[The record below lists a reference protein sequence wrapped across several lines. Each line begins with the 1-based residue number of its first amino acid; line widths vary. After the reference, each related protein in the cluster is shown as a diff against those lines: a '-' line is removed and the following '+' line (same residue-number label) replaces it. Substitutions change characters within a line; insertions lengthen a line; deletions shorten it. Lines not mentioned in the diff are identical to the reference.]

1 MKKPSLPPE
10 VRAESVLI
18 GGLEQEK
25 LFQLDTLTTG
35 AVQLHVL
42 RDDLLPGGTKQRGC
56 LRYLRELRQAG
67 AREFVYASPFAGF
80 AQVALSVS
88 AALLG
93 VRCTLF
99 CERDK
104 TVSQP
109 GFHAFSRLAQRHGA
123 HLVLCEDLDEAHA
136 RTLEYAREPSMKVL
150 PLGFRS
156 ERFLDIL
163 TEEIHRV
170 WSGLVAQ
177 LGHAPRELWVP
188 VGSGTLLQCFHRVTA
203 GRIPI
208 FGVDVR
214 VLAPEDGR
222 ITSLRELPGVT
233 VLRTPER
240 FHEPVEHPPPVP
252 SNCHYDAKLW
262 RFLVSQAAPSAL
274 WWNVAR

>member
-1 MKKPSLPPE
+1 MNKPSLPAAAPT
-10 VRAESVLI
+10 ESVLV
-18 GGLEQEK
+18 GGLESQR
-25 LFQLDTLTTG
+25 LFQLDTLTTPAG
-35 AVQLHVL
+35 RLHVL

-67 AREFVYASPFAGF
+67 TREFVYASPFAGF

-93 VRCTLF
+93 ARCTLF

-104 TVSQP
+104 TVSHP

-123 HLVLCEDLDEAHA
+123 DLVLCEDLDEAHA
-136 RTLEYAREPSMKVL
+136 RTLEYAREPSMTVL

-156 ERFLDIL
+156 QRFMDIL
-163 TEEIHRV
+163 TEEIQHV
-170 WSGLVAQ
+170 WSGLVDE
-177 LGHAPRELWVP
+177 LGHPPRELWVP

-203 GRIPI
+203 GRVPI

-214 VLAPEDGR
+214 VLAPEDDR
-222 ITSLRELPGVT
+222 IAALRELPGVT
-233 VLRTPER
+233 LLRTPER
-240 FHEPVEHPPPVP
+240 FHEPVENPPPVP

-262 RFLVSQAAPSAL
+262 RFLGSRAAPSAL